1 MKNNLFKKYK
11 INQLQNIKQNYKY
24 IYIFRYNDLTINEV
38 ISIKKKLKNLNY
50 KSLILKQNITN
61 NFFLNMKGQG
71 SLLVIYGNE
80 FNDLM
85 KNINN
90 FKKIELIFLV
100 IDKNIYSNLKL
111 KQIINDSN
119 TYLNITLIRPF
130 LNFLHYLR
138 KI

>member
-24 IYIFRYNDLTINEV
+24 IYIFRYNDLAINEV
-38 ISIKKKLKNLNY
+38 ISLKKNLKNINY
-50 KSLILKQNITN
+50 KSLVLKQNITN

-71 SLLVIYGNE
+71 SLLIIYGNN
-80 FNDLM
+80 FTDLV
-85 KNINN
+85 KDLNN
-90 FKKIELIFLV
+90 FKKIELIFL
-100 IDKNIYSNLKL
+100 IIEKNIYSNLKL
-111 KQIINDSN
+111 KQIINNSN
-119 TYLNITLIRPF
+119 SYLNITLIRPF

>member
-80 FNDLM
+80 FNDLI

-119 TYLNITLIRPF
+119 SYLNITLIRPF

>member
-90 FKKIELIFLV
+90 FKKVELIFLI